1 MTRDQPER
9 ILWGTADHARKFR
22 EVFTPK
28 ELLCKRF
35 GIGLARQRSPSS
47 C

>member
-1 MTRDQPER
+1 MTRDHAER
-9 ILWGTADHARKFR
+9 NLWGTADHLRKFR

-35 GIGLARQRSPSS
+35 GIGLA
-47 C
+47 